1 MARRQAQDRATQVR
15 VNEPKSTAAASGP
28 LAEDIGPQKAINGA
42 AGAQD
47 LRDRIETLAY
57 ELYLRR
63 GRQDGY
69 DKHDWLEAERIT
81 LIQHSASTEDRSLTE
96 GGNGGRYREQSSADR

>member
-1 MARRQAQDRATQVR
+1 MARRQAQDRATKVR
-15 VNEPKSTAAASGP
+15 VNEPKSTSAPSGP
-28 LAEDIGPQKAINGA
+28 EDIRPQKAANGA
-42 AGAQD
+42 AKAQD
-47 LRDRIETLAY
+47 LRGRIETLAY

-81 LIQHSASTEDRSLTE
+81 LIQHSAPTEDPSLTE
-96 GGNGGRYREQSSADR
+96 GGNGRWYREQSSAKR